1 LKEKTLDHSRPT
13 LTNRGHSVFPLF
25 CALQRFSGEAML
37 ASTGFD
43 AAMGYHGPFIPEAS
57 LQHDDR
63 LFGQLFRQLCWPP
76 CCFVGFLP
84 LLKLATIHPASIGT
98 RSGFDENFGSKQV
111 VAFLCQ
117 YSMAKE
123 CHNLFVPEFLH
134 VESSLSRSMESSC
147 NSATSPIFSME
158 VDHHTLMIPSIDAPS
173 FRILGLHKAKS
184 FGGNKAH
191 QNHTV
196 PPTKYI
202 GTRAKATG
210 TTEQLDKLEEA
221 LVVWISFWPKV
232 P

>member
-1 LKEKTLDHSRPT
+1 M
-13 LTNRGHSVFPLF
+13 TNRGHSVFPLF
-25 CALQRFSGEAML
+25 CALQRFSGEATL

-43 AAMGYHGPFIPEAS
+43 AAMGYHGPFIPEAT

-63 LFGQLFRQLCWPP
+63 LFGQRFRQLCWPP

-84 LLKLATIHPASIGT
+84 LLKLATIHPASIGA

-117 YSMAKE
+117 YSMSKE

-158 VDHHTLMIPSIDAPS
+158 IDHHTLMIPSIDGPKASESLVCTKPNHLVAIK
-173 FRILGLHKAKS
+173 RIKTILYLPQS
-184 FGGNKAH
+184 
-191 QNHTV
+191 TSM
-196 PPTKYI
+196 YI

-210 TTEQLDKLEEA
+210 TTEQLEKKLEEA

-232 P
+232 S